1 MAAGRGANIR
11 PAESGAIIR
20 PAAAGDQAA
29 ITSLIRQAH
38 LNPRDLDWR
47 RFVVAVD
54 GERVVGTVQVR
65 IHRRGSR
72 ELASLV
78 VEPSHRRS
86 GLGGR
91 LVETVIGEVSGTLY
105 LMTLRETEGFF
116 RRFGFG
122 AVKAGSTPADFRRQ
136 FRIGQI
142 ATAIFSIPARRRL
155 RIVAMRRE
163 AGHALARS
171 G

>member
-1 MAAGRGANIR
+1 MTGAGSAAIR
-11 PAESGAIIR
+11 PAG
-20 PAAAGDQAA
+20 AGDQAA
-29 ITSLIRQAH
+29 IRDLVGQAH

-47 RFVVAVD
+47 RFMVAVD
-54 GERVVGTVQVR
+54 GDRVVGTVQVR

-78 VEPSHRRS
+78 VASSHRRS

-91 LVETVIGEVSGTLY
+91 LVETVIGDVPGTLY
-105 LMTLRETEGFF
+105 LMTIRETEGFF

-136 FRIGQI
+136 VRIGQI
-142 ATAIFSIPARRRL
+142 ATAIFSIPAGRRL
-155 RIVAMRRE
+155 RIVAMRRQ
-163 AGHALARS
+163 AGSRT
-171 G
+171 